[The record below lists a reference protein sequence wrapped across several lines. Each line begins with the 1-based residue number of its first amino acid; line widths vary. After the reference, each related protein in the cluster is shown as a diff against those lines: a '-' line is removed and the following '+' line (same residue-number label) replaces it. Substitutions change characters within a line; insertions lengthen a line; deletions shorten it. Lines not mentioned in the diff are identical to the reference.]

1 MGRFKRIIK
10 GVGVKNS
17 PSLYISLLYA
27 IIIGLVVSILLS
39 VTSNFLANNLIKRH
53 YLSEEES
60 LDRELE
66 YVKDLQSYI
75 TANEL
80 SSEDTDA
87 IARWVRNNKYLY
99 VMIYKDDQLIID
111 SDYKGEEEDTPNE
124 NPDNKE
130 EEETEEDT
138 EKNEEFGGG
147 ITVEFPT
154 REDLI
159 KYASEKD
166 SHLIEVS
173 DGHILAS
180 MVDFTEY
187 LYYDIVNIA
196 SIVLAAAVFI
206 AIVMLYFR
214 TVMKRLTGL
223 AKEVTTVAEGD
234 MTHSINPEGKDE
246 IARLGR
252 DVDNMRSA
260 ILMNLEKEKA
270 ALSANA
276 ELITSMSHDIR
287 TPLTVLLGYIDI
299 MKECKEE
306 GAMQEY
312 VRASEH
318 MALRLKKLSDDMFNY
333 FLVFGGGVKLNLD
346 KYNAAT
352 LLEQMLSEHLLLLK
366 ERGYL
371 LNFENKCECEISKRT
386 ITTDANQMMRMI
398 ENVFSNIL
406 KYSDKCAPVSVLQEI
421 TGKEDELKI
430 KLLFTN
436 SVCRNEQ
443 RVESNGIGLK
453 TCEKI
458 AEALGIGFKTEDGDG
473 KFSVEIEIPI
483 QAQ

>member
-1 MGRFKRIIK
+1 MGGFKKFMK
-10 GVGVKNS
+10 GVGIKNS
-17 PSLYISLLYA
+17 PSLYISLLYS
-27 IIIGLVVSILLS
+27 IVVGLVAAILLS
-39 VTSNFLANNLIKRH
+39 VATNFFGNNLIKKY
-53 YLSEEES
+53 YLSEERS
-60 LDRELE
+60 INRELE
-66 YVKDLQSYI
+66 YVRDLQSYI
-75 TANEL
+75 SENEL
-80 SSEDTDA
+80 SSEDTDD
-87 IARWVRNNKYLY
+87 IAHWVRNNKYLY

-111 SDYKGEEEDTPNE
+111 SDYKGEDEEA
-124 NPDNKE
+124 PDESQDNQDGE
-130 EEETEEDT
+130 SAGDDT
-138 EKNEEFGGG
+138 EDEGGFGGG

-159 KYASEKD
+159 RYASEKD

-187 LYYDIVNIA
+187 LYYDILNIA
-196 SIVLAAAVFI
+196 SIALAAVVFI

-223 AKEVTTVAEGD
+223 AKEVTKVADGD
-234 MTHSINPEGKDE
+234 MTRSINPEGKDE

-260 ILMNLEKEKA
+260 ILTNLEKEKA

-306 GAMQEY
+306 CAMQEY

-333 FLVFGGGVKLNLD
+333 FLVFGGELKLDLD
-346 KYNAAT
+346 RYDAAT
-352 LLEQMLSEHLLLLK
+352 LLEQMLSEHILLLN
-366 ERGYL
+366 ERGYSL
-371 LNFENKCECEISKRT
+371 RFEDKCNGEIARKV
-386 ITTDANQMMRMI
+386 IETDANQMMRMI

-406 KYSDKCAPVSVLQEI
+406 KYSDKAAPVSISQEI
-421 TGKEDELKI
+421 VETSNGEAI

-436 SVCRNEQ
+436 RIHESEEA
-443 RVESNGIGLK
+443 VESNGIGIR
-453 TCEKI
+453 TCNKI
-458 AEALGIGFKTEDGDG
+458 AEALRIEFKAESLGDI
-473 KFSVEIEIPI
+473 FFAEIAIPI
-483 QAQ
+483 QST